1 MKSECYTELAL
12 SFTAL
17 GKLVLYLIAHNS
29 QRACPC
35 TWEPQPLTT
44 EKNEP
49 ILIVDSVPTPK
60 VGGPSGLI

>member
-17 GKLVLYLIAHNS
+17 GKLALYLIDQNS

-35 TWEPQPLTT
+35 TWEPQPLTI

-49 ILIVDSVPTPK
+49 ILIAGAK
-60 VGGPSGLI
+60 VGGPSGLF